1 MTGENSFTDITI
13 VIDTAGSAEN
23 MQAALVF
30 KTVYLVGETFLYS
43 QTVHHASYLN
53 GDWQMYVDGD
63 WKCLSAFLSS

>member
-53 GDWQMYVDGD
+53 GD
-63 WKCLSAFLSS
+63 

>member
-1 MTGENSFTDITI
+1 MIKIHNSESVVLGPMTGENSFTDITI

-53 GDWQMYVDGD
+53 GD
-63 WKCLSAFLSS
+63 